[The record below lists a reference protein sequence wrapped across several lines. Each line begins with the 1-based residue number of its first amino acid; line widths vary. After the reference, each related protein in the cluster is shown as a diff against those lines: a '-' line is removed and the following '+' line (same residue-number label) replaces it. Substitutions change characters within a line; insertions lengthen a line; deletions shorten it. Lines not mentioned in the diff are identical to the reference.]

1 MDILPWCD
9 IALASNVS
17 RVIFTTQLTEDQYI
31 NNQVELMDFALAR
44 KRFMERDGFYF
55 TGIRHG
61 KIVKGEEDLFY
72 YISNSSTKCIE
83 PTVPNGVLLKLV
95 TELINIDASFNEECG
110 VSGSGND
117 VVRQYIKGLRSLGL
131 TRQEEIY
138 KMFTGGFD
146 RALRRI
152 IDSMQDQI
160 EEPRVSDDYAENGM
174 MDEEE
179 ELVRRLDPYFIFETK
194 GEEIIANRTNEILAD
209 VWANFQSRML
219 TLRTSERS
227 FFMKNHAKARAL
239 AEKEFE
245 IIKSER
251 LARKVSRLFLFPSTI
266 YLISLLEFRRLHC
279 SALLSTY

>member
-83 PTVPNGVLLKLV
+83 PTVPNGVLLKVV

-110 VSGSGND
+110 VSGSEND
-117 VVRQYIKGLRSLGL
+117 FVRQYIKGLRSLGL

-138 KMFTGGFD
+138 KMFTGGID

-152 IDSMQDQI
+152 IDSMQDHT
-160 EEPRVSDDYAENGM
+160 EEPRRSDDAAAAENDM
-174 MDEEE
+174 LDDEE

-239 AEKEFE
+239 AEKEVE
-245 IIKSER
+245 IIKSEK
-251 LARKVSRLFLFPSTI
+251 LARKVSRLF
-266 YLISLLEFRRLHC
+266 
-279 SALLSTY
+279 